1 MLIKI
6 KKSLHN
12 IVLFSSILYLYLHNK
27 PDAYNMI
34 DIFSAVMIYITL
46 YFVMLII
53 GAYLINK
60 RETEFLRKI
69 MLSFSFVI
77 SVFLIFTIYSMIL
90 FSGMDIS
97 KIIDI
102 VLGLFLIIV
111 LFYANFSNKQID
123 LREEENLEII
133 TNKNII
139 IWNIL
144 FYIFVVSVYLLF
156 IYFLT
161 LFIVFMITGGPGGV

>member
-1 MLIKI
+1 
-6 KKSLHN
+6 
-12 IVLFSSILYLYLHNK
+12 
-27 PDAYNMI
+27 
-34 DIFSAVMIYITL
+34 
-46 YFVMLII
+46 
-53 GAYLINK
+53 
-60 RETEFLRKI
+60 
-69 MLSFSFVI
+69 
-77 SVFLIFTIYSMIL
+77 MIL

-144 FYIFVVSVYLLF
+144 FYIFVVSVYLVF